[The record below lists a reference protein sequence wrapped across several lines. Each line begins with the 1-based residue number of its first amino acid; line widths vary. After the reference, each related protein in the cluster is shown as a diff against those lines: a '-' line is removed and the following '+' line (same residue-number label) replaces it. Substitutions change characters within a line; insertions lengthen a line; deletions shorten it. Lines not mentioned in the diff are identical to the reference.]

1 MSATPATAPPPSLH
15 DGRYSILGP
24 LGSGAQGTT
33 WDAVDRRDGRA
44 VAIKRFD
51 VRGARAWKDVE
62 LAEREAR
69 VLAELTHPMLPRY
82 IEHFED
88 DGALYLVMEKI
99 EGTPLSELR
108 RAGSMAEGSVLRLLR
123 DADEVLA
130 YLHGRSP
137 PVIHRDLKPSNV
149 IRRADGSFAFVDFG
163 AVRDRL
169 RPDGG
174 STVVGTFG
182 YMAPEQFQ
190 GRAGPGSDV
199 YAIGATALAML
210 TGEEP
215 ERLPHR
221 GLAIDIEAA
230 LAGRG
235 VAGRLRDVLRRML
248 EVDPDR
254 RPTRIGPL
262 LDGARSARDAPDLG
276 RDLAQEIRENI
287 ERKVRDQVERVARRA
302 ERHGR
307 REQRRAE
314 ERARRWAQRETRRG
328 SGRRRGPPWFVW
340 LFLFLGL
347 LVAQIVVAVTLQ
359 VAVPV
364 VLVVLSVLFG
374 QPLRN
379 AARSVAR
386 AGHRANDA
394 MSGALG
400 HMSGH
405 PSSAVSEVR
414 TRVGGT
420 EESVRARVQP
430 SGNREEPE
438 QEEGEIEQ
446 ADQELR
452 RR

>member
-1 MSATPATAPPPSLH
+1 MSGPPADTPPPSLH
-15 DGRYSILGP
+15 DGRYSVLGT

-33 WDAVDRRDGRA
+33 WDAVDSRDGHA

-69 VLAELTHPMLPRY
+69 VLAGLTHPMLPRY

-108 RAGSMAEGSVLRLLR
+108 KAGPMVEKSVARLLR

-149 IRRADGSFAFVDFG
+149 IRRPDGSFAFVDFG

-169 RPDGG
+169 RSEGG

-221 GLAIDIEAA
+221 GLAIDVEAA
-230 LAGRG
+230 LAGGRT
-235 VAGRLRDVLRRML
+235 AGRLRDVLRRML

-262 LDGARSARDAPDLG
+262 LEGARAARDAPDLG
-276 RDLAQEIRENI
+276 RDLAQEIREDI
-287 ERKVRDQVERVARRA
+287 ERKVRLQVERATRRA
-302 ERHGR
+302 DRQGR

-314 ERARRWAQRETRRG
+314 ERARKWAQREAWRG
-328 SGRRRGPPWFVW
+328 SRRRRGPPWFVW

-347 LVAQIVVAVTLQ
+347 MVAQIVVAVTLQ
-359 VAVPV
+359 VVVPV
-364 VLVVLSVLFG
+364 VLAVLSVLFG
-374 QPLRN
+374 QRLRN
-379 AARSVAR
+379 AARGVAR
-386 AGHRANDA
+386 AGNRANDA
-394 MSGALG
+394 MNEALG
-400 HMSGH
+400 RLSGH
-405 PSSAVSEVR
+405 PTAGSE
-414 TRVGGT
+414 
-420 EESVRARVQP
+420 VRARV
-430 SGNREEPE
+430 GEADEPGRVRVESTEKRAE
-438 QEEGEIEQ
+438 QEEEIEEG
-446 ADQELR
+446 DQELR

>member
-1 MSATPATAPPPSLH
+1 
-15 DGRYSILGP
+15 
-24 LGSGAQGTT
+24 
-33 WDAVDRRDGRA
+33 
-44 VAIKRFD
+44 
-51 VRGARAWKDVE
+51 
-62 LAEREAR
+62 
-69 VLAELTHPMLPRY
+69 
-82 IEHFED
+82 
-88 DGALYLVMEKI
+88 
-99 EGTPLSELR
+99 
-108 RAGSMAEGSVLRLLR
+108 
-123 DADEVLA
+123 
-130 YLHGRSP
+130 
-137 PVIHRDLKPSNV
+137 
-149 IRRADGSFAFVDFG
+149 
-163 AVRDRL
+163 
-169 RPDGG
+169 
-174 STVVGTFG
+174 VVGTFG

-262 LDGARSARDAPDLG
+262 LEGTRSAHYAPDLG
-276 RDLAQEIRENI
+276 RDLALQIRENV
-287 ERKVRDQVERVARRA
+287 ERKVRDQVERAARRA

-307 REQRRAE
+307 RDQRRAE
-314 ERARRWAQRETRRG
+314 ERARRWAQREAWRG
-328 SGRRRGPPWFVW
+328 SRRRRGPPWFVW

-400 HMSGH
+400 HMSGR
-405 PSSAVSEVR
+405 PTAVSEVR
-414 TRVGGT
+414 TRVGDTDDPGH
-420 EESVRARVQP
+420 VRVQ
-430 SGNREEPE
+430 STETREEPE
-438 QEEGEIEQ
+438 EGEGEIEQ
-446 ADQELR
+446 GDQELR